1 MIRTLALTLS
11 VLLPAMCG
19 GTWAVEDPEA
29 AQAAREEALE
39 DEKGTENFQ
48 ILFEGRLFLGA
59 AEEGT
64 KDVVGIFRCEKRTYQ
79 LKLAQPELLPK
90 LKPHNGKTVT
100 LKGRPRVNG
109 KYFVA
114 QGIHE
119 TVPNPVVPHRR
130 PRGGG
135 L

>member
-11 VLLPAMCG
+11 VLFAVMCG
-19 GTWAVEDPEA
+19 GLFAEEDPEA
-29 AQAAREEALE
+29 AQAAREQALE
-39 DEKGTENFQ
+39 DEKGAENFQ
-48 ILFEGRLFLGA
+48 ILFEGKLFLGGA
-59 AEEGT
+59 GEGT
-64 KDVVGIFRCEKRTYQ
+64 KDVVGIFRCEKRAYQ
-79 LKLAQPELLPK
+79 LKLAQPDLLPK

-114 QGIHE
+114 QGLHE